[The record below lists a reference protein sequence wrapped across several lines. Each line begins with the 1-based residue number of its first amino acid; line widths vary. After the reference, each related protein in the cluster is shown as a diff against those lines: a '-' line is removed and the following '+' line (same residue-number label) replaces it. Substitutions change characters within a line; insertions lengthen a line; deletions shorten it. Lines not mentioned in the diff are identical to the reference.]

1 MSEKIWQKVAKLVAK
16 ASINPLLQANETLI
30 EFLKTLINE
39 EQAKFITNFRK
50 PILTF
55 DQLKEKSGMT
65 DRDLMEMLNSI
76 MHNGVIMD
84 IPNETSGVLE
94 YHLMGPFPSIWE
106 FSLIQ
111 KGSLE
116 KKRRIALIH
125 EKMTVEASEQ
135 TQKNYEGIQPL
146 FRTQF
151 PPLTR
156 TVPVEETIRVP
167 IEETLPIYK
176 ASELIDKQDIIS
188 LSECPCKLD
197 KKLVGEPCK
206 TTDERLRCFHFGN
219 TGRFF
224 IEHGFGEPV
233 SKEKANDILKAA
245 EKDGL
250 VHKIFHYDLDA
261 DKHEEAL
268 CNCCKCCCIVFQDYY
283 RGVWPFHTITSNRA
297 RLNSSKCEGCGTCV
311 EKCPIEAISLIDG
324 KSHDDET
331 KCIGCGVCVYHC
343 PEIARNLEPTGVRK
357 VYIPPP
363 KKIEIN

>member
-1 MSEKIWQKVAKLVAK
+1 MSEKIWQKAARMFAK
-16 ASINPLLQANETLI
+16 ASINPLLQVNETLV
-30 EFLKTLINE
+30 EFLKTLLSE

-55 DQLKEKSGMT
+55 DQLKEKSGLS
-65 DRDLMEMLNSI
+65 DGNLMEMLNSI
-76 MHNGVIMD
+76 MHIGIIMD
-84 IPNETSGVLE
+84 FPNETSGITE
-94 YHLMGPFPSIWE
+94 YQLLGPFPYAWEYSI
-106 FSLIQ
+106 IQ
-111 KGSLE
+111 KGPLE
-116 KKRRIALIH
+116 KKRSLAQIH

-135 TQKNYEGIQPL
+135 TQKNYKGIQPL
-146 FRTQF
+146 FRAQF
-151 PPLTR
+151 PSLTR
-156 TVPVEETIRVP
+156 IVPVEKRIGVPVEETLSVH
-167 IEETLPIYK
+167 K
-176 ASELIDKQDIIS
+176 ASELIDKHDIIS

-206 TTDERLRCFHFGN
+206 TTDERQRCFHFGN

-224 IEHGFGEPV
+224 IEHGFGESV
-233 SKEKANDILKAA
+233 SKEKANEILKAA

-250 VHKIFHYDLDA
+250 VHKIFHYEFDA
-261 DKHEEAL
+261 SKQEEAL

-297 RLNSSKCEGCGTCV
+297 RLDDSKCEGCGVCV

-343 PEIARNLEPTGVRK
+343 PENARHLEMTGIRK

-363 KKIEIN
+363 KKK